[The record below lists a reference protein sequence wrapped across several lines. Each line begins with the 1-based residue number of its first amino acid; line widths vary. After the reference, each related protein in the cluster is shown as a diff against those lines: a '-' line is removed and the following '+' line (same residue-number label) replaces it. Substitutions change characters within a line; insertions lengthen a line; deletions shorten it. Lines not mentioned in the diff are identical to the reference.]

1 MVRAVRSTDEGGE
14 LTPEDPSEGRG
25 RREAARADAARAHG
39 SPERKTKGTPI
50 PAEVSTK
57 LRRIAELAK
66 EDPQRSFLSL
76 AHHVD
81 LDFLREAYRR
91 TRKDGAP
98 GVDDET
104 AAQFAENLEDR
115 LQDLLDRFKS
125 GAYRA
130 PPVRRVHIPKGDG
143 SKTRPI
149 GIPTFADKVLQR
161 AVTMI
166 LESIYEQDF
175 SDCSYGFRPG
185 RSVHQALEA
194 LWREFRTNGGGWV
207 LEVDIKGFFDTLVHQ
222 HLRELLSLRVRD
234 GVIQRTVN
242 KWLKAGVLEDGLLSR
257 SDLGT
262 PQGGVISPLLANV
275 YLHHVMD
282 QWFEEQIKP
291 QLAGRSFLI
300 RYADDFVIVFEREAD
315 ARRVHEVLP
324 KRFGK
329 YGLELH
335 PEKTKIVRFRRPRH
349 ESEGRGEDDDGQ
361 PPETF
366 DLLGFT
372 HYWGRSARGYW
383 TPKRKTAK
391 DRFKRALLRIAEWC
405 RENRHLKVR
414 EQHVKLVSKVRGHYQ
429 FYGITGNWP
438 ALSDFRVQV
447 ERIWK
452 TWLGRRSQRAHLSW
466 ERFKAMLEVYPL
478 PVPRI
483 ARSNVTQ
490 RHGPR
495 SRMR

>member
-1 MVRAVRSTDEGGE
+1 VVRAAHTTGEGGE
-14 LTPEDPSEGRG
+14 LGPEDPPEGRG
-25 RREAARADAARAHG
+25 RREAVRADSARNHG
-39 SPERKTKGTPI
+39 SPDRKTKGTPI
-50 PAEVSTK
+50 PPTVSTK
-57 LRRIAELAK
+57 LRRIAELAQ

-76 AHHVD
+76 AHHIDV
-81 LDFLREAYRR
+81 DFLREAYRR

-104 AAQFAENLEDR
+104 ADQFAKDLEAR

-125 GAYRA
+125 GTYRA

-161 AVTMI
+161 AVAMI
-166 LESIYEQDF
+166 LGAIYEQDF

-194 LWREFRTNGGGWV
+194 LWQEFRSSGGGWV

-222 HLRELLSLRVRD
+222 HLREFLSQRVRD
-234 GVIQRTVN
+234 GVICRTVN
-242 KWLKAGVLEDGLLSR
+242 KWLKAGVLEDGFLSR

-262 PQGGVISPLLANV
+262 PQGGVVSPLLANV
-275 YLHHVMD
+275 YLHHVLD
-282 QWFEEQIKP
+282 QWFEERVTP
-291 QLAGRSFLI
+291 RLAGRAFLI
-300 RYADDFVIVFEREAD
+300 RYADDFVIVFEHEAD

-335 PEKTKIVRFRRPRH
+335 PEKTKIVRFKRPRH
-349 ESEGRGEDDDGQ
+349 ESTGRGEDEGGH

-372 HYWGRSARGYW
+372 HYWGRSRRGYW

-391 DRFKRALLRIAEWC
+391 DRFKKALRRIAEWC

-414 EQHVKLVSKVRGHYQ
+414 EQHAKLVSKLRGHYQ
-429 FYGITGNWP
+429 FYGITGNWQ
-438 ALSDFRVQV
+438 ALSDFLTKV

-452 TWLGRRSQRAHLSW
+452 TWLGRRSQRAYLSW
-466 ERFKAMLEVYPL
+466 ERFKAMLEVYHL
-478 PVPRI
+478 PKPRI
-483 ARSNVTQ
+483 TRSYV
-490 RHGPR
+490 
-495 SRMR
+495 M